1 MCIAPQPWE
10 LKLQELE
17 QLTPRRPSDVS
28 SAPWKLRETPAM
40 HSEREGYRD
49 AVVTRQ
55 LAEAARLRDN
65 PTGKTV
71 VLCTALLL

>member
-1 MCIAPQPWE
+1 VTRQPWE

-17 QLTPRRPSDVS
+17 QLTPRRPSDVV
-28 SAPWKLRETPAM
+28 SAPWKLRETAAM

-49 AVVTRQ
+49 AFVTRQ

-65 PTGKTV
+65 PTGKTEV
-71 VLCTALLL
+71 VRSNT